1 MVRLPKKKKKKT
13 KASAK
18 KDKKPRKRK
27 ERRIAKREPGRVFA
41 CILED
46 HEHSQMDQA
55 FCIVMDVSQTGMRLR
70 TPQPPTN
77 GSNITL
83 RVAVGEDICNL
94 SGHVV
99 RVEEVRPS
107 TFDVGVQLFLDELG
121 ALAFLHAVREN
132 HVQLELASK
141 D

>member
-1 MVRLPKKKKKKT
+1 MVRLPKRKKAKT
-13 KASAK
+13 KDGDTQ
-18 KDKKPRKRK
+18 DKKPRSRK

-46 HEHSQMDQA
+46 HEHCQMDQA

-70 TPQPPTN
+70 TPQPPIN
-77 GSNITL
+77 GTNITL
-83 RVAVGEDICNL
+83 RVAVGEDICDL

-121 ALAFLHAVREN
+121 AMAFVHAVREN
-132 HVQLELASK
+132 HVQLEMVSK

>member
-1 MVRLPKKKKKKT
+1 MVKLPKKKKAKT
-13 KASAK
+13 
-18 KDKKPRKRK
+18 KDKKERKPRGRK

-46 HEHSQMDQA
+46 HEERQMDQA
-55 FCIVMDVSQTGMRLR
+55 FCVVMDVSQTGMRLR
-70 TPQPPTN
+70 TPQPPINGTN
-77 GSNITL
+77 VTL

-107 TFDVGVQLFLDELG
+107 VFDVGVQLFLDELG

-132 HVQLELASK
+132 HVQLEIASK